1 MRKILL
7 LLTLLSACS
16 ALFSQ
21 SWTYRT
27 GPDTLKNRSYYAY
40 LWIPE
45 TTAKGIRGLILA
57 PQISAEWQFV
67 RNQTIRKTAEK
78 EKLAIIYFNPSRVSV
93 LNAADTTYLL
103 EVLNRFAEMSGYREI
118 KYAPWFTF
126 GHSTGCLFAM
136 YMAYWKPERTLGVI
150 CYKGGIV
157 PNPSWF
163 GGSINNIP
171 VMGVQGEYE
180 EYDNTTEVNATEHS
194 AVALRKDV
202 LRYRSASADENFF
215 SATILPGEGHMLWT
229 ETGVSIIAEF
239 IGKAAKYR
247 IPKDAIASNGPV
259 KLKNLNL
266 NDGWAA
272 TGDPHISIDKVMI
285 GPMSSMSSTNS
296 KDSCYWFFD
305 EEFARHWLALHQDTR
320 KERQFVSPP
329 NMPPVITP
337 EPLRPL
343 EFVAN
348 GKLYE
353 TRILMDT
360 RFSVKASSSSGLPVD
375 VNYQTGPGIPQNGI
389 FRINPAD
396 IVDDMTIRVGL
407 RQNGDTR
414 YKIADR
420 LIKVRLSKR
429 DGKPQAIKFTPVNNT
444 LHPGDKIKIE
454 VKSDSGL
461 PVTLS
466 LNSGPGELVG
476 DMLHIKPF
484 TSKTGKTVVIIR
496 AGQEGNGEYAT
507 AQPVELKIE
516 VGDSP

>member
-1 MRKILL
+1 MRKIIL
-7 LLTLLSACS
+7 LLTFLFVCS

-21 SWTYRT
+21 DWTYRT

-45 TTAKGIRGLILA
+45 TAAKGIRGLILA

-67 RNQTIRKTAEK
+67 RNPAIRKAAEK

-93 LNAADTTYLL
+93 LNASDTTYLL

-136 YMAYWKPERTLGVI
+136 YMAYWKPERTIGAI

-157 PNPSWF
+157 PNPAWF

-171 VMGVQGEYE
+171 VMGVQGQYE
-180 EYDNTTEVNATEHS
+180 EYDNTAEVNATDHS

-202 LRYRSASADENFF
+202 LRYRAASPDKNLF

-229 ETGVSIIAEF
+229 EIGVNIIAEF
-239 IGKAAKYR
+239 IGKSAKYR
-247 IPKDAIASNGPV
+247 IPKDAIATNGPV
-259 KLKNLNL
+259 QLKNLNL

-272 TGDPHISIDKVMI
+272 KGDPHTSIGKVLI
-285 GPMSSMSSTNS
+285 GPMKKMTS

-329 NMPPVITP
+329 DTPPIITP
-337 EPLRPL
+337 APYRPI
-343 EFVAN
+343 EFVPN
-348 GKLYE
+348 GKIFE
-353 TRILMDT
+353 TRVLTDAKFT
-360 RFSVKASSSSGLPVD
+360 VSAKSSSDMPVD
-375 VNYQTGPGIPQNGI
+375 ISYQTGPAVFRNDT

-396 IVDDMTIRVGL
+396 IADDMTIRVGL
-407 RQNGDTR
+407 RQKGNTR

-429 DGKPQAIKFTPVNNT
+429 DGKPQTIKFTPVNKI
-444 LHPGDKIKIE
+444 LHPDDIIKIE
-454 VKSDSGL
+454 VISDSGL
-461 PVTLS
+461 PVTLC
-466 LNSGPGELVG
+466 LNAGPGVLVG
-476 DMLHIKPF
+476 DMLYIKPF
-484 TSKTGKTVVIIR
+484 TSKTGKATIIVR
-496 AGQEGNGEYAT
+496 AGQEGNSEYAT
-507 AQPVELKIE
+507 AQPVELKVE
-516 VGDSP
+516 VVDR